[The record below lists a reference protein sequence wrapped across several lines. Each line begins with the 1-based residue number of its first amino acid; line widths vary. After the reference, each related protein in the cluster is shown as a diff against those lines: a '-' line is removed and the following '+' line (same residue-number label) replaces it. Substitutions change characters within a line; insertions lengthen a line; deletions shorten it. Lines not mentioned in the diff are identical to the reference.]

1 MVAPLF
7 PKHHTTI
14 THNNAAKRPQR
25 QGRSRKMGH
34 VIFNLLQGNNCSG
47 ALKLALDIIL
57 RSIGLIGVRQS
68 LYVA

>member
-1 MVAPLF
+1 
-7 PKHHTTI
+7 
-14 THNNAAKRPQR
+14 
-25 QGRSRKMGH
+25 MGH

-57 RSIGLIGVRQS
+57 RSIGLIGVMQS